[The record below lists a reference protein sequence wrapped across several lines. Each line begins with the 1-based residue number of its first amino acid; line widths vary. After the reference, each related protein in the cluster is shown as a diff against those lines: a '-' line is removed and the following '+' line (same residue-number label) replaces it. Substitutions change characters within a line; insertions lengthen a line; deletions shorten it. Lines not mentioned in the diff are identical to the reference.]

1 MGVHWRLSVA
11 LAALFVIGGLCGSVL
26 TYSLMGPGRGMA
38 RRSAQDREAR
48 LFAQMQAEVNLTPAQ
63 LSAFRPEIEEA
74 IQRAKDARRQ
84 ALIDSDLSIDAALA
98 RIAGQLGPE
107 QRLRMEQFRT
117 KRRARVLNWIAKHL
131 Q

>member
-11 LAALFVIGGLCGSVL
+11 LAALFVIGGLCGSIL
-26 TYSLMGPGRGMA
+26 TYSLMGPARGMA
-38 RRSAQDREAR
+38 RRSAQNREAH

-63 LSAFRPEIEEA
+63 LSAFRPEIDDA
-74 IQRAKDARRQ
+74 IRRAKDARRQ
-84 ALIDSDLSIDAALA
+84 ALIDSDLTIDAALA

-107 QRLRMEQFRT
+107 QRLRMEQFRA
-117 KRRARVLNWIAKHL
+117 KRRAHVLNWIAKHL

>member
-1 MGVHWRLSVA
+1 MGFHWRLTAA
-11 LAALFVIGGLCGSVL
+11 LATLFVVGGLCGSVL
-26 TYSLMGPGRGMA
+26 TYSMMDPGRGMG
-38 RRSAQDREAR
+38 RRSAHNWEAR

-74 IQRAKDARRQ
+74 IRKVKEARRQ
-84 ALIDSDLSIDAALA
+84 ALINSDLEIDAALA
-98 RIAGQLGPE
+98 RIGGQLGPD

-117 KRRARVLNWIAKHL
+117 KRRARVLNWIARHL

>member
-26 TYSLMGPGRGMA
+26 TYSLMGPGRGLA
-38 RRSAQDREAR
+38 RPAAQNWEAR
-48 LFAQMQAEVNLTPAQ
+48 LFARMQAEVNLTPAQ
-63 LSAFRPEIEEA
+63 LSAFRPELEEA

-84 ALIDSDLSIDAALA
+84 ALMDSDLNLDAALA

-107 QRLRMEQFRT
+107 QRLRMEQFRA
-117 KRRARVLNWIAKHL
+117 KRRARVLNWVAKHV